1 MINRIYWMLR
11 GRYAVMRNIWQ
22 HPLNYGSRFR
32 AIGDYFLWNIAKI
45 AMRSEHVVSVGGKFD
60 IILGRKEN
68 YGSAV
73 YSNSIPDYEEM
84 MLLAHFL
91 RDGDQFIDVGANVGI
106 YSIWV
111 TTITGATSVA
121 FEANPE
127 TYGKLQ
133 RNIRLNQ
140 LEPKIFTHN
149 CAVGEKR
156 GSVNITTSKG
166 GLDHIVADGVEN
178 KQTALIEMV
187 ALDHQEI
194 ALNPAAIKMDVE
206 GYEMNALIGA
216 SNLLGNPN
224 LKVLVIELQDWTLQ
238 RFGTSKAEVV
248 SLLQSHGFHQSAYDP
263 ETRCISERSDLVS
276 LNEIF
281 VRDAEAVATRLRD
294 APKVNLSFARRSI

>member
-1 MINRIYWMLR
+1 M
-11 GRYAVMRNIWQ
+11 VRNIWQ
-22 HPLNYGSRFR
+22 HPLNYGSRYR
-32 AIGDYFLWNIAKI
+32 AVGDCFLWNIAKMQC
-45 AMRSEHVVSVGGKFD
+45 AQSMWFRLAEKFD
-60 IILGRKEN
+60 IILGRRKIA
-68 YGSAV
+68 GSAV

-84 MLLAHFL
+84 MFLAHFL

-111 TTITGATSVA
+111 TTTTGATSVA
-121 FEANPE
+121 FQANPE

-140 LEPKIFTHN
+140 LEHKVLTHN
-149 CAVGEKR
+149 YAVGEKR

-194 ALNPAAIKMDVE
+194 ALNPAAMKMDVE

-216 SNLLGNPN
+216 SNL
-224 LKVLVIELQDWTLQ
+224 Q
-238 RFGTSKAEVV
+238 
-248 SLLQSHGFHQSAYDP
+248 QSDFESTCH
-263 ETRCISERSDLVS
+263 
-276 LNEIF
+276 
-281 VRDAEAVATRLRD
+281 
-294 APKVNLSFARRSI
+294 